1 MAQGTGKERA
11 HSVTGPPLALS
22 NLGIRLLTAAVV
34 LPPLLLLMF
43 LGPAWGFY
51 ALVAVAVVVA
61 SRELFQMT
69 HPGDVPAQVIGIA
82 MCVAVSAAL
91 YFAGKDPRILLT
103 VALGV
108 PIIGVLIPLWR
119 LGDIRTAALRTM
131 TNVAAPFYIG
141 AALATLAM
149 IRRDFEFGSRW
160 VFLCL
165 CFSWLADTGGYFFG
179 RFLGKT
185 KLYEAVSPK
194 KTRAGF
200 VGAIVGST
208 VGGLIAHF
216 LYLPNLSLAAAIGLG
231 VVCGALGQ
239 FGDLVESLVKRST
252 GIKDSG
258 SIVPG
263 HGGMLDRI
271 DALLIVSPL
280 VYLFEIWTANGR

>member
-1 MAQGTGKERA
+1 M
-11 HSVTGPPLALS
+11 ALS
-22 NLGIRLLTAAVV
+22 NLQIRLLTAAVV
-34 LPPLLLLMF
+34 VPPLILLMF
-43 LGPAWGFY
+43 WGPAWGFY
-51 ALVAVAVVVA
+51 ALVLVATVVA
-61 SRELFQMT
+61 SRELLSMT
-69 HPGDVPAQVIGIA
+69 HPGDALAQVVGV
-82 MCVAVSAAL
+82 MMTVGVSAAL
-91 YFAGKDPRILLT
+91 YFGGDDPRVLLT
-103 VALGV
+103 AVLGVALL
-108 PIIGVLIPLWR
+108 GVLLPLWR
-119 LGDIRTAALRTM
+119 LGDIPTAALRVM

-141 AALATLAM
+141 ATLATLAM
-149 IRRDFEFGSRW
+149 LRRDFGVDGPRL

-200 VGAIVGST
+200 VGALVGST
-208 VGGLIAHF
+208 AGGLVAHF
-216 LYLPNLSLAAAIGLG
+216 TYLPRLGLGAALALG

-239 FGDLVESLVKRST
+239 LGDLVESLLKRST

-271 DALLIVSPL
+271 DALLIVAPL
-280 VYLFEIWTANGR
+280 VYLFEIWSAARR

>member
-1 MAQGTGKERA
+1 
-11 HSVTGPPLALS
+11 LALS
-22 NLGIRLLTAAVV
+22 NLGTRLLTAAVV
-34 LPPLLLLMF
+34 VPPLLLLIF
-43 LGPAWGFY
+43 WGPAWGFY
-51 ALVAVAVVVA
+51 ALVAVAVLVG

-69 HPGDVPAQVIGIA
+69 HPGDLPAQVVGVA
-82 MCVAVSAAL
+82 MSLAVSAAL
-91 YFAGKDPRILLT
+91 YFAGHDPRVLFT
-103 VALGV
+103 VIFAV
-108 PIIGVLIPLWR
+108 TIIGVLVPLWR
-119 LGDIRTAALRTM
+119 LGDIQTAALRTLG
-131 TNVAAPFYIG
+131 NVAGPFYIG
-141 AALATLAM
+141 ATLAALALL
-149 IRRDFEFGSRW
+149 RRDFGEEGPRY

-200 VGAIVGST
+200 VGAILGAT
-208 VGGLIAHF
+208 LGGLIAHF
-216 LYLPNLSLAAAIGLG
+216 SYLPSLSLPAALGLG

-239 FGDLVESLVKRST
+239 LGDLVESLIKRST

-271 DALLIVSPL
+271 DALLIVAPL
-280 VYLFEIWTANGR
+280 VYLFKIWTA

>member
-1 MAQGTGKERA
+1 MAI
-11 HSVTGPPLALS
+11 S

-51 ALVAVAVVVA
+51 ILVAVAVAVA

-69 HPGDVPAQVIGIA
+69 HPGDAIAQTIGILL
-82 MCVAVSAAL
+82 CVGVSAAL
-91 YFAGKDPRILLT
+91 YFAGDDPRILLS
-103 VALGV
+103 VVLGV
-108 PIIGVLIPLWR
+108 PIVGVLVPLWR
-119 LGDIRTAALRTM
+119 LGDIPTAALRTM
-131 TNVAAPFYIG
+131 ANVAAPFYIG
-141 AALATLAM
+141 ATLAALAL
-149 IRRDFEFGSRW
+149 IRRDFEYGPRW

-200 VGAIVGST
+200 VGAIIGST
-208 VGGLIAHF
+208 VGGLVAHF
-216 LYLPNLSLAAAIGLG
+216 FYLPTLSLAAAVGLG

-271 DALLIVSPL
+271 DALLIVAPL
-280 VYLFEIWTANGR
+280 VYLFEMWTANGK

>member
-1 MAQGTGKERA
+1 
-11 HSVTGPPLALS
+11 
-22 NLGIRLLTAAVV
+22 
-34 LPPLLLLMF
+34 

-51 ALVAVAVVVA
+51 VLVAVAVAVA

-69 HPGDVPAQVIGIA
+69 HPGDLPAQVIGIA
-82 MCVAVSAAL
+82 LCVGVSAAL
-91 YFAGKDPRILLT
+91 YFAGHDPRVLLT

-108 PIIGVLIPLWR
+108 PIVGVLVPLWR
-119 LGDIRTAALRTM
+119 LGDIQTAALRTM
-131 TNVAAPFYIG
+131 ANVAAPFYIG
-141 AALATLAM
+141 ATLATLAIM
-149 IRRDFEFGSRW
+149 RRDFGDEGPRY

-208 VGGLIAHF
+208 VGGLAAHF
-216 LYLPNLSLAAAIGLG
+216 LYLPRLSLAAAIGLG

-239 FGDLVESLVKRST
+239 FGDLVESLIKRST

-271 DALLIVSPL
+271 DALLIAAPL
-280 VYLFEIWTANGR
+280 VYLFEIWTANAR

>member
-1 MAQGTGKERA
+1 
-11 HSVTGPPLALS
+11 
-22 NLGIRLLTAAVV
+22 
-34 LPPLLLLMF
+34 MF
-43 LGPAWGFY
+43 LGPAWGFF
-51 ALVAVAVVVA
+51 ALVALAVALA

-69 HPGDVPAQVIGIA
+69 HPDDAVSQAIGVLT
-82 MCVAVSAAL
+82 CVAVSTSL
-91 YFAGKDPRILLT
+91 YFGGHEPRVLIT
-103 VALGV
+103 VVAGV
-108 PIIGVLIPLWR
+108 PIVGVLIPLAR

-131 TNVAAPFYIG
+131 ANVAAPFYIG
-141 AALATLAM
+141 ATLATLAIM
-149 IRRDFEFGSRW
+149 RRDFGDLGPRY

-185 KLYEAVSPK
+185 KLYEAISPK

-200 VGAIVGST
+200 VGAIIGST
-208 VGGLIAHF
+208 LGGLIAHF
-216 LYLPNLSLAAAIGLG
+216 VYLPELSLAAALGLG

-239 FGDLVESLVKRST
+239 FGDLVESVVKRST

-271 DALLIVSPL
+271 DALLIVAPL
-280 VYLFEIWTANGR
+280 VYLFELWTARGGQ